1 MTSSSK
7 PVLTCGPETLDIPE
21 ATPRT
26 HSSFFDHHNNKPT
39 SPTAAVIDQS
49 LQNAVAPA
57 WTQDPPGTVAGE
69 SVDHVVNSL
78 SKALHTVELERDRRC
93 AQALRLAITIRL
105 AGLQSE
111 SQIARPGEADQGR
124 RQIRALQKWRLKR
137 VTEYVDNHL
146 SDKIRLLDL
155 AAVAGLS
162 RMHFASQFR
171 VATGLRPHE
180 FLLRRRIRRSEEL
193 LRGSSM
199 AIVEIALSVGFQ
211 TQAHFST
218 VFKRFVGFTPRQWR
232 TASQSRIPQQIR
244 NDAQTAIA
252 AAL

>member
-1 MTSSSK
+1 MTSISK
-7 PVLTCGPETLDIPE
+7 SVLRCGGERLDMPDT
-21 ATPRT
+21 TPPA
-26 HSSFFDHHNNKPT
+26 HSSFFDHLDNKLT
-39 SPTAAVIDQS
+39 SPTTAGIDQS
-49 LQNAVAPA
+49 VHPL
-57 WTQDPPGTVAGE
+57 GTVADE
-69 SVDHVVNSL
+69 PVDHIVNSL
-78 SKALHTVELERDRRC
+78 SKALHTVELEHDRRC
-93 AQALRLAITIRL
+93 AEALRLAITIRL

-111 SQIARPGEADQGR
+111 SQIATRSGEADQGR

-193 LRGSSM
+193 LRSSSM

-218 VFKRFVGFTPRQWR
+218 VFKRFVGYTPRQWR

-244 NDAQTAIA
+244 NDAQPGITATV
-252 AAL
+252 